1 MEKKAMKKSVKI
13 GILVAVAVLLAA
25 GVSVYASNAAG
36 GGSISEAEAKQIALA
51 EVKGA
56 SESDITKFKKDT
68 DDGRY
73 EYDVEIIYGG
83 YEYDFEI
90 SAKDGT
96 IFDRNKEKADDYG
109 AAVSG
114 TSSGV
119 VGQPA
124 GSSDYHHSN
133 YGSAA
138 GASSS
143 ADIGLE
149 RAKEIAL
156 AQVSGASAADI
167 TKAYADYDDGILEY
181 NIEIRYNGYEYDFEI
196 NGASGNIMSK
206 DIDHMDYDD
215 MHDGWD
221 D

>member
-1 MEKKAMKKSVKI
+1 M
-13 GILVAVAVLLAA
+13 
-25 GVSVYASNAAG
+25 
-36 GGSISEAEAKQIALA
+36 
-51 EVKGA
+51 
-56 SESDITKFKKDT
+56 
-68 DDGRY
+68 
-73 EYDVEIIYGG
+73 EIIYGG

-96 IFDRNKEKADDYG
+96 IFDRNKEKADDNR
-109 AAVSG
+109 AEATG
-114 TSSGV
+114 TASGV
-119 VGQPA
+119 VGQPT

-143 ADIGLE
+143 ADISLE